1 MKKSSKQKGETKK
14 VPPVYSEE
22 KLKALE
28 TAVNWIRNR
37 QVFLIRQIQKHDISD
52 KKLQEIGHFDKKLIK
67 RFETGVISLIKLIE
81 MKVTISAIL
90 REKDLQEQV
99 NMHERGHRESDFY
112 ADYMALEINQTIEE
126 REEKINAFKMTDK
139 FIQSTHFVENINILI
154 QNGDIHLKQEQSSDL
169 N

>member
-37 QVFLIRQIQKHDISD
+37 QVFLIRQIQKNDISD

-139 FIQSTHFVENINILI
+139 FIQSTHFVENIDILI
-154 QNGDIHLKQEQSSDL
+154 QNGDIHLKQ
-169 N
+169 

>member
-37 QVFLIRQIQKHDISD
+37 QVFLIRQIQKNDISD
-52 KKLQEIGHFDKKLIK
+52 KKLQEIGHFDKKIIK

-154 QNGDIHLKQEQSSDL
+154 QNGDIHLKQ
-169 N
+169 

>member
-1 MKKSSKQKGETKK
+1 MEKSSKQKGETKK

-37 QVFLIRQIQKHDISD
+37 QVFLIRQIQKNDISD
-52 KKLQEIGHFDKKLIK
+52 KKLQEIGHFDKKLIE
-67 RFETGVISLIKLIE
+67 RFETGVISVIKLIE
-81 MKVTISAIL
+81 MKETIIAIL
-90 REKDLQEQV
+90 HEKDIQEQV
-99 NMHERGHRESDFY
+99 NMHEKGHRERDFY
-112 ADYMALEINQTIEE
+112 AAYMTLEHNQTIEE

-154 QNGDIHLKQEQSSDL
+154 QNGDIHLKQ
-169 N
+169 

>member
-154 QNGDIHLKQEQSSDL
+154 QNGDIHLK
-169 N
+169 

>member
-1 MKKSSKQKGETKK
+1 MEKPSKQKGETKK

-37 QVFLIRQIQKHDISD
+37 QVFLIRQKQKNDISD
-52 KKLQEIGHFDKKLIK
+52 KKLQEIGHFDKKLIE
-67 RFETGVISLIKLIE
+67 RFETGVISVIKLIE
-81 MKVTISAIL
+81 MKETIIAIL
-90 REKDLQEQV
+90 HEKDIQEQV
-99 NMHERGHRESDFY
+99 NMHEKGHRERDFY
-112 ADYMALEINQTIEE
+112 AAYMALEHNQTIEE

-154 QNGDIHLKQEQSSDL
+154 QNGDIHLKQ
-169 N
+169 

>member
-1 MKKSSKQKGETKK
+1 MEKSSKQKGETKK

-37 QVFLIRQIQKHDISD
+37 QVFLIRQIQKNDISD

-67 RFETGVISLIKLIE
+67 RLETGVISLIKLIE

-154 QNGDIHLKQEQSSDL
+154 QNGDIHLKQ
-169 N
+169 

>member
-1 MKKSSKQKGETKK
+1 MEKPSKQKGETRK

-37 QVFLIRQIQKHDISD
+37 QVFLIRQIQKNDISD
-52 KKLQEIGHFDKKLIK
+52 KKLQEIGHFDKKLIE
-67 RFETGVISLIKLIE
+67 RFETGVISVIKLIE
-81 MKVTISAIL
+81 MKETIIAIL
-90 REKDLQEQV
+90 HEKDIQEQV
-99 NMHERGHRESDFY
+99 NMHEKGHRERDFY
-112 ADYMALEINQTIEE
+112 AAYMALEHNQTIEE

-154 QNGDIHLKQEQSSDL
+154 QNGDIHLKQ
-169 N
+169 

>member
-1 MKKSSKQKGETKK
+1 MEKQSKQKGETKK

-37 QVFLIRQIQKHDISD
+37 QVFLIRQIQKNDISD
-52 KKLQEIGHFDKKLIK
+52 KKLQEIGHFDKKLIE
-67 RFETGVISLIKLIE
+67 RFETGVISVIKLIE
-81 MKVTISAIL
+81 MKETIIAIL
-90 REKDLQEQV
+90 HEKDIQDQV
-99 NMHERGHRESDFY
+99 NMHEKGHRERDFY
-112 ADYMALEINQTIEE
+112 AAYMALEHNQTIEE

-154 QNGDIHLKQEQSSDL
+154 QNGDIHLKQ
-169 N
+169 

>member
-37 QVFLIRQIQKHDISD
+37 QVFLIRQIQKYDITG

-154 QNGDIHLKQEQSSDL
+154 QNGDIHLKQ
-169 N
+169 

>member
-1 MKKSSKQKGETKK
+1 MEKSSKQKGETKK

-37 QVFLIRQIQKHDISD
+37 QVFLIRQIQKNDISD
-52 KKLQEIGHFDKKLIK
+52 KKLQEIGHFDKKLIE
-67 RFETGVISLIKLIE
+67 RFETGVISVIKLIE
-81 MKVTISAIL
+81 MKETIIAIL
-90 REKDLQEQV
+90 HEKDIQEQV

-112 ADYMALEINQTIEE
+112 ADYMALEHNQTIEE

-154 QNGDIHLKQEQSSDL
+154 QNGDIHLKQ
-169 N
+169 

>member
-1 MKKSSKQKGETKK
+1 MEKPSKQKGETKK

-37 QVFLIRQIQKHDISD
+37 QVFLIRQIQKNDISD
-52 KKLQEIGHFDKKLIK
+52 KKLQEIGHFDKKLIE
-67 RFETGVISLIKLIE
+67 RFETGVISVIKLIE
-81 MKVTISAIL
+81 MKETIIAIL
-90 REKDLQEQV
+90 HEKDIQEQV
-99 NMHERGHRESDFY
+99 NMHDKGHRERDFY
-112 ADYMALEINQTIEE
+112 AAYMALEHNQTIEE

-154 QNGDIHLKQEQSSDL
+154 QNGDIHLKQ
-169 N
+169 

>member
-1 MKKSSKQKGETKK
+1 MEKPSKQKGETKK

-37 QVFLIRQIQKHDISD
+37 QVFLIRQIQKNDISD
-52 KKLQEIGHFDKKLIK
+52 NKLQEIGHFDKKLIE
-67 RFETGVISLIKLIE
+67 RFETGVISVIKLIE
-81 MKVTISAIL
+81 MKETIIAIL
-90 REKDLQEQV
+90 HEKDIQEQV
-99 NMHERGHRESDFY
+99 NMHEKGHRESDFY
-112 ADYMALEINQTIEE
+112 AAYMALEHNQTIEE

-154 QNGDIHLKQEQSSDL
+154 QNGDIHLKQ
-169 N
+169 

>member
-1 MKKSSKQKGETKK
+1 MEKPSKQKGETKK
-14 VPPVYSEE
+14 VPPAYSEE

-37 QVFLIRQIQKHDISD
+37 QVFLIRQIQKNDISD
-52 KKLQEIGHFDKKLIK
+52 KKLQEIGHFDKKLIE
-67 RFETGVISLIKLIE
+67 RFETGVISVIKLIE
-81 MKVTISAIL
+81 MKETIIAIL
-90 REKDLQEQV
+90 HEKDIQEQV

-154 QNGDIHLKQEQSSDL
+154 QNGDIHLKQ
-169 N
+169 

>member
-14 VPPVYSEE
+14 VPPVYSKE

-52 KKLQEIGHFDKKLIK
+52 KKLQKIGHFDKKLIK

-154 QNGDIHLKQEQSSDL
+154 QNGDIHLKQ
-169 N
+169 

>member
-139 FIQSTHFVENINILI
+139 FIQSTHVVENINILI
-154 QNGDIHLKQEQSSDL
+154 QNGDIHLKQ
-169 N
+169 

>member
-1 MKKSSKQKGETKK
+1 MEKQSKQKGETKK

-37 QVFLIRQIQKHDISD
+37 QVFLIRQIQKNDISD
-52 KKLQEIGHFDKKLIK
+52 KKLQEIGHFDKKLIE
-67 RFETGVISLIKLIE
+67 RFETGVISAIKLIE
-81 MKVTISAIL
+81 MKETIIAIL
-90 REKDLQEQV
+90 HEKDIQEQV
-99 NMHERGHRESDFY
+99 NMHEKGHRERDFY
-112 ADYMALEINQTIEE
+112 AAYMALEHNQTIEE

-154 QNGDIHLKQEQSSDL
+154 QNGDIHLKQ
-169 N
+169 